1 MSKAADLVG
10 GTLETLQ
17 CFRSDE
23 EWAKMYKYVND
34 VANLHKI
41 SATPLRSQRQ
51 RRTPSRLDDCIIMET
66 TGNRS
71 MTTSG
76 EDYKVS
82 LYFPV
87 LDAMIQEF
95 RSRFDNKNLE
105 IMKSIQSCHP
115 ESPHF
120 LEVNHL
126 MTLVKLYNLNEQS
139 LSMECPI
146 AKRTLKNKTM
156 KKINDVLLELLPLRE
171 AFPELVKLLQISLTV
186 AVTTAGCER
195 SFSSLKRIK
204 SYLRS
209 TMSEERLIDLATISI
224 ERDLAARL
232 SLDGIVDKFAAEDK
246 NRRIMLI

>member
-51 RRTPSRLDDCIIMET
+51 RRTLSRLDDCIIMET

-71 MTTSG
+71 MTTIG

-105 IMKSIQSCHP
+105 LMKSIQSCHP
-115 ESPHF
+115 ESF

-171 AFPELVKLLQISLTV
+171 AFPELVKLLQIPLTV

-195 SFSSLKRIK
+195 SFSSLKCIK

-232 SLDGIVDKFAAEDK
+232 SLDDKFAAEDK

>member
-1 MSKAADLVG
+1 MPTKN
-10 GTLETLQ
+10 T
-17 CFRSDE
+17 
-23 EWAKMYKYVND
+23 K
-34 VANLHKI
+34 
-41 SATPLRSQRQ
+41 SATV
-51 RRTPSRLDDCIIMET
+51 DECIIMET
-66 TGNRS
+66 TGNRN

-76 EDYKVS
+76 KDYKVS

-87 LDAMIQEF
+87 LDAMIEEF

-105 IMKSIQSCHP
+105 LMKSIQSRHQ

-126 MTLVKLYNLNEQS
+126 MTLVKVYNLNEQS
-139 LSMECPI
+139 LSMECAI
-146 AKRTLKNKTM
+146 AKRTLKYKTM
-156 KKINDVLLELLPLRE
+156 KINDVLLELLPLRE

-204 SYLRS
+204 SYLHT
-209 TMSEERLIDLATISI
+209 TMSEQWLSDLATLSI

-232 SLDGIVDKFAAEDK
+232 SLDEIVDKFAAEDK